1 MKISKT
7 ASYQDFN
14 LNTLKIGSIN
24 IATIQSLFII
34 AIAILYYWNN
44 DTSFNLFTLSSH
56 LQTVLLTLIPTI
68 GYISL
73 MKATNSQPKAWH
85 IALLFSI
92 LIAIILSH
100 NGQVHAQ
107 ILDDVEGAIGDVG
120 TAAGGNIATDILD
133 AVIQIIRIAVYI
145 AVAGAVIASI
155 IFGVTQGQWQAPVLV
170 VGVIIAV
177 GLFLELMGVAVFG

>member
-1 MKISKT
+1 MKIAKT
-7 ASYQDFN
+7 ASYRDFN
-14 LNTLKIGSIN
+14 LNILKIGNIN

-34 AIAILYYWNN
+34 AIALLYYWNN
-44 DTSFNLFTLSSH
+44 DVHFNVFSLSPH
-56 LQTVLLTLIPTI
+56 LQTILLTLIPTV

-73 MKATNSQPKAWH
+73 IKTTNSQPKAWH

-92 LIAIILSH
+92 LTVIILSH
-100 NGQVHAQ
+100 DGHVHAQ
-107 ILDDVEGAIGDVG
+107 ILDDVEGAIDDVG
-120 TAAGGNIATDILD
+120 TAAGGNIATEILE